1 MFHLRAVASAALSTA
16 VLCLAGVLGPPG
28 AVVALFL
35 VLLPQLVLGGHT
47 GTREVAVSSGV
58 AALVVGSTIGWPAG
72 LVYLLLAGIPA
83 LLTVYALRAAWR
95 LEAVVALGLTTCLLG
110 AVSLLWISSGDL
122 ASLQSSLRSSWDE
135 SFQGLLALYRDLGM
149 SADRLSEFAERREE
163 LANAVLSILPALLC
177 VTGVAVW
184 LFNLRL
190 SSRWTGWP
198 QLHDL
203 ARWQCPFWTIW
214 LLIASG
220 FAMFAPGHEV
230 DVVARNLFA
239 VMLACYF
246 CQGLAIVSYF
256 FQRFRLPRGLRV
268 ATYVLIGF
276 QQLVAAI
283 VLALGVFD
291 FWGDFRQLGPHAA
304 DVSVGSDSD

>member
-1 MFHLRAVASAALSTA
+1 MLHLRAVTSAALSTA
-16 VLCLAGVLGPPG
+16 ALCLAGVLGPPG
-28 AVVALFL
+28 AMVALFL
-35 VLLPQLVLGGHT
+35 ILLPQFVLGGHI
-47 GTREVAVSSGV
+47 GTREVAASSV
-58 AALVVGSTIGWPAG
+58 MAAFVVGVTIGWPAG
-72 LVYLLLAGIPA
+72 LAYLLVAGIPA

-95 LEAVVALGLTTCLLG
+95 LEAVLALGLGACLL
-110 AVSLLWISSGDL
+110 ACVSLVWISAGDF

-135 SFQGLLALYRDLGM
+135 SFQGLLALYRELGL
-149 SADRLSEFAERREE
+149 SADRLSELSERRDE
-163 LANAVLSILPALLC
+163 LADAVLDILPALLC
-177 VTGVAVW
+177 ITGGAVW

-203 ARWQCPFWTIW
+203 ARWQCPFWAIW
-214 LLIASG
+214 ILIVSG
-220 FAMFAPGHEV
+220 FAMFAPVHEV
-230 DVVARNLFA
+230 GVAARNLFTI
-239 VMLACYF
+239 MLACYF
-246 CQGLAIVSYF
+246 CQGLAIVSFF

-291 FWGDFRQLGPHAA
+291 FWGDFRQLGPRAA
-304 DVSVGSDSD
+304 DASVGSDSD